1 MMDFLEEAMRS
12 RKVCLDK
19 LESYGFT
26 KENNGYVLKKA
37 LYQSGLQLVVR
48 VSETGRLR
56 TVIVDPESQEPYT
69 LHLSIHASGPY
80 VKTVREE
87 YEAAL
92 QSILLA
98 CTSSSPYEAA
108 QTLELIG
115 SIREIYSCEPEFLW
129 KSSPSSSI
137 FRREDT
143 RKWFGVLMVI
153 PLNKLGL
160 KSKEEAEVLDLRF
173 PADQIENALDH
184 RKIFPGWHMN
194 KKHWISIV
202 LDGSLSTEEI
212 LELVQQSYELAR

>member
-1 MMDFLEEAMRS
+1 MDFLEEAMQG
-12 RKVCLDK
+12 RKVRLDK

-26 KENNGYVLKKA
+26 KENNGYVLKNA
-37 LYQSGLQLVVR
+37 LPQSGLQLVVR
-48 VSETGRLR
+48 VSETGKLS
-56 TVIVDPESQEPYT
+56 TVIVDPLSQELYT
-69 LHLSIHASGPY
+69 LHLSVHASGPF

-92 QSILLA
+92 QSILQA
-98 CTSSSPYEAA
+98 CTSSSPYQSA
-108 QTLELIG
+108 QTLELIEQ
-115 SIREIYSCEPEFLW
+115 IRERYGCEPEFLW

-143 RKWFGVLMVI
+143 RKWLGVLMVI
-153 PLNKLGL
+153 SLNKLGL

-173 PADQIENALDH
+173 PADQILEAIDH

-202 LDGSLSTEEI
+202 LDGSLSNEEI
-212 LELVQQSYELAR
+212 LTLVQQSYELAR